1 MKTAA
6 QAIEWLKYDARC
18 AFFVN
23 AMQFLNWE
31 RVEGDIIEFGVS
43 VGKSLGLLA
52 QLYRE
57 NMQLWGYT
65 DPACT
70 QRRVVGF
77 DSFEGLPPDDVAHPR
92 WGKGSFATNYLQ
104 GHPTLALGEPITPM
118 SIQMLFAICELPAPH
133 LEAGWFSQTL
143 ASTIP
148 HKYEKVALLH
158 IDSDLYQSAKEVLVG
173 VEPILQDGT
182 MVCFDD
188 WFMYKGNPQQG
199 EQRAFREFLEEHP
212 HWQAIPYQP
221 YSVFCNS
228 FILHR
233 K

>member
-104 GHPTLALGEPITPM
+104 GHPSLALGEPITP
-118 SIQMLFAICELPAPH
+118 
-133 LEAGWFSQTL
+133 T
-143 ASTIP
+143 
-148 HKYEKVALLH
+148 V
-158 IDSDLYQSAKEVLVG
+158 DSDAVCHLRAAGSAPGSWLVFTDAG
-173 VEPILQDGT
+173 QHDSAQV
-182 MVCFDD
+182 
-188 WFMYKGNPQQG
+188 
-199 EQRAFREFLEEHP
+199 
-212 HWQAIPYQP
+212 
-221 YSVFCNS
+221 
-228 FILHR
+228 
-233 K
+233 